1 MSLSLLSQKMKFTL
15 TKKDIVPEW
24 NPVEVIGAG
33 AGHNGFG
40 TSVFKDIDARILL
53 SAAFVTIV
61 ALAAVKRWYV
71 LAAVFAVIFFIT
83 IDATPSR
90 KSYLTKL
97 MYPLIVAVFLFF
109 VQAYTYGSTVAL
121 TVVFPVY
128 NEGIASG
135 WLLFNRVLASV
146 SILLLLVESTSPEE
160 LIESLAWFK
169 VPVEIRNIASLMFR
183 YTSVLTEEFMTM
195 FNAQKSRLGYSA
207 KLSWIK
213 KLKNIAIIGGMLLV
227 RSYDRSNKVIMSMM
241 ARGYTQNVDIV
252 RTFVRFT
259 RKDYLFAAL
268 SLVFIA
274 CIMLI
279 GVI

>member
-1 MSLSLLSQKMKFTL
+1 MKLTL
-15 TKKDIVPEW
+15 MKKGIVPEW

-71 LAAVFAVIFFIT
+71 LDAVFAVIFLIT
-83 IDATPSR
+83 IGATPSR

-97 MYPLIVAVFLFF
+97 MYPLIIAVLLFI
-109 VQAYTYGSTVAL
+109 VQSYTYGSTVAL
-121 TVVFPVY
+121 TAVFPVY

-135 WLLFNRVLASV
+135 WLIFNRVLASV
-146 SILLLLVESTSPEE
+146 SILLLLVESTSPEK
-160 LIESLAWFK
+160 LIESLSWFK
-169 VPVEIRNIASLMFR
+169 VPIEIRNMVSLMFR
-183 YTSVLTEEFMTM
+183 YTSVLKEEFVTM
-195 FNAQKSRLGYSA
+195 FNAQKSRLGYST

-241 ARGYTQNVDIV
+241 ARGYTQNIDIV

-268 SLVFIA
+268 SLVLIV
-274 CIMLI
+274 CIMLV
-279 GVI
+279 GVM

>member
-1 MSLSLLSQKMKFTL
+1 MLSLLSQKMKLTL
-15 TKKDIVPEW
+15 TKKGIAPEW
-24 NPVEVIGAG
+24 DPVEVIGAG
-33 AGHNGFG
+33 HNGSG

-53 SAAFVTIV
+53 SVAFVTIM

-71 LAAVFAVIFFIT
+71 PAAVFAVIFFIT
-83 IDATPSR
+83 VDTTPSR
-90 KSYLTKL
+90 KSYLKKL
-97 MYPLIVAVFLFF
+97 MYPSIIAVFLFI
-109 VQAYTYGSTVAL
+109 VQAYTSGSTVAL
-121 TVVFPVY
+121 TAVFPVY

-135 WLLFNRVLASV
+135 WLIFNRVLASV
-146 SILLLLVESTSPEE
+146 SILLLLVESTSLQE

-207 KLSWIK
+207 KLRWIK

-241 ARGYTQNVDIV
+241 ARGYTPNADIV

-259 RKDYLFAAL
+259 RKDYLFAAF
-268 SLVFIA
+268 SFVFIA
-274 CIMLI
+274 CIVLI
-279 GVI
+279 GVV

>member
-1 MSLSLLSQKMKFTL
+1 
-15 TKKDIVPEW
+15 
-24 NPVEVIGAG
+24 
-33 AGHNGFG
+33 
-40 TSVFKDIDARILL
+40 
-53 SAAFVTIV
+53 
-61 ALAAVKRWYV
+61 
-71 LAAVFAVIFFIT
+71 
-83 IDATPSR
+83 
-90 KSYLTKL
+90 
-97 MYPLIVAVFLFF
+97 
-109 VQAYTYGSTVAL
+109 VAL
-121 TVVFPVY
+121 TAVFPVY

-135 WLLFNRVLASV
+135 WLIFNRVLASV

-169 VPVEIRNIASLMFR
+169 VPVEIRNMASLMFR
-183 YTSVLTEEFMTM
+183 YTSVLTEEFMKM
-195 FNAQKSRLGYSA
+195 FNAQRSRLGYSA

-213 KLKNIAIIGGMLLV
+213 KLKNIATIGGMLLV

-268 SLVFIA
+268 SLAFIA

>member
-1 MSLSLLSQKMKFTL
+1 MKLAL
-15 TKKDIVPEW
+15 TKKGVVAEW

-33 AGHNGFG
+33 HNGSG
-40 TSVFKDIDARILL
+40 TGVFKDIDARILL

-61 ALAAVKRWYV
+61 VLAAVKRWYV
-71 LAAVFAVIFFIT
+71 LDVVFAVIFFIT
-83 IDATPSR
+83 IDATPSS
-90 KSYLTKL
+90 KSYLKKL
-97 MYPLIVAVFLFF
+97 MYPFIIAVFLFI

-121 TVVFPVY
+121 TAVFPVY

-135 WLLFNRVLASV
+135 WLIFNRVLASV
-146 SILLLLVESTSPEE
+146 SILLLLVESTSLQE

-241 ARGYTQNVDIV
+241 ARGYTQNADLV

>member
-1 MSLSLLSQKMKFTL
+1 MKLSLTQ
-15 TKKDIVPEW
+15 KDIVLEW
-24 NPVEVIGAG
+24 NPVELIGAG
-33 AGHNGFG
+33 VGDNRCGKG
-40 TSVFKDIDARILL
+40 VFKDIDARILL
-53 SAAFVTIV
+53 SAAFLIIV

-71 LAAVFAVIFFIT
+71 LTAIFAVIFFIT

-109 VQAYTYGSTVAL
+109 VQAYTYGSTLAF
-121 TVVFPVY
+121 TAVFPVY

-135 WLLFNRVLASV
+135 WLLFNRVLVSV
-146 SILLLLVESTSPEE
+146 SILLLLVESTSLEE

-169 VPVEIRNIASLMFR
+169 VPVEIRNMTSLMLR
-183 YTSVLTEEFMTM
+183 YTSVLTVEFMTM
-195 FNAQKSRLGYSA
+195 FNAQKSRLGYST

-227 RSYDRSNKVIMSMM
+227 RSYDRSNKVVMSMM

-259 RKDYLFAAL
+259 RKDYLFAVL
-268 SLVFIA
+268 SLVFIT
-274 CIMLI
+274 CVVLI